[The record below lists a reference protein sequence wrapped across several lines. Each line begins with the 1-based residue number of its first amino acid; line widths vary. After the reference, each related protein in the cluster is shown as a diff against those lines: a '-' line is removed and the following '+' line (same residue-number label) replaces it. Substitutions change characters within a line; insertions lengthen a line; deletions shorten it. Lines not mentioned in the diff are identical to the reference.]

1 MKRNITLIF
10 VILFSFVLQTT
21 VFQTLN
27 FGGISPN
34 LLIIVTA
41 SYGFMFG
48 RRYGMTVGFICGL
61 LMDIFYGN
69 VLGFYALIFLYI
81 GAGNGV
87 FHRVFYQDDIKLPLA
102 LISLSDLVYSLLCY
116 VLLFLLRGRFEFLFY
131 LQNIIIPEVV
141 YTIFIT
147 IFLYPCILFLNREVE
162 HTEKRGDHK
171 LAKKD

>member
-1 MKRNITLIF
+1 MKRNITLIC
-10 VILFSFVLQTT
+10 VILLSFVLQTT
-21 VFQTLN
+21 VFQSLS

-48 RRYGMTVGFICGL
+48 RRYGMVTGFLCGL

-69 VLGFYALIFLYI
+69 VLGFYALIYLYI

-102 LISLSDLVYSLLCY
+102 LITASDFVYSFVCY
-116 VLLFLLRGRFEFLFY
+116 VLLFLLRGRFHFSFY
-131 LQNIIIPEVV
+131 LKEIILPEIV

-147 IFLYPCILFLNREVE
+147 VFLYPCILLLNKTVE
-162 HTEKRGDHK
+162 DTEKRGDHK
-171 LAKKD
+171 IAKKD